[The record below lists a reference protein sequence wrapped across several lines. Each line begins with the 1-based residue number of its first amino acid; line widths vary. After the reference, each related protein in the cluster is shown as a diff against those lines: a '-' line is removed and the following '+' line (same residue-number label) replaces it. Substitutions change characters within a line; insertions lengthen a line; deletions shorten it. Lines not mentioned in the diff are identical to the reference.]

1 MKNVIKE
8 VFIMLLLCVA
18 IILILAIVFYDYN
31 PTNKEI
37 PKLVTYQMPSELS
50 EIKEEIETPL
60 SNGEEQIIRTYEL
73 TEDDL
78 KGYEKTNYDAGKV
91 NPFEAYSNNE
101 NTNTVNNTTTNT
113 VNKNNT
119 TNKNNTNSTVN
130 NNTTN
135 KEDAN
140 KTGTFFNQVGK

>member
-1 MKNVIKE
+1 MKSVIKE
-8 VFIMLLLCVA
+8 IFIMLLLCVA
-18 IILILAIVFYDYN
+18 IVLILAVMFYDYN

-37 PKLVTYQMPSELS
+37 PKPVTYQMPSELS
-50 EIKEEIETPL
+50 DIKEEIDTPL
-60 SNGEEQIIRTYEL
+60 SNGEDQIIRTYEL

-91 NPFEAYSNNE
+91 NPFESYSKNETTNTTNNTTNTTNNIKNTV
-101 NTNTVNNTTTNT
+101 NTNKTNNNTTT
-113 VNKNNT
+113 
-119 TNKNNTNSTVN
+119 
-130 NNTTN
+130 